1 MDWTRIVTLYDQKN
15 IKGSVVF
22 YDVEY
27 FLLSDGESVLD
38 KKIVNYSLSLVRSW
52 ERELSS
58 FIFALNGLLFFVV
71 GVFVAQYF

>member
-1 MDWTRIVTLYDQKN
+1 M
-15 IKGSVVF
+15 
-22 YDVEY
+22 EY
-27 FLLSDGESVLD
+27 LLLSDGESVLD
-38 KKIVNYSLSLVRSW
+38 KKIVIYSLSLVRSW